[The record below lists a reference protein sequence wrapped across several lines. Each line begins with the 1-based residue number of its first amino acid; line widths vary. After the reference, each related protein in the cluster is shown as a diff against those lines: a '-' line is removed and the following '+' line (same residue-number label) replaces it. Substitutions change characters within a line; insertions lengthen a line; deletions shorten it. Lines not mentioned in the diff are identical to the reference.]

1 MSAAAAVTHYPI
13 SDAPFPSPTLSA
25 EEREQLILD
34 HVPQVRHIARRLRQR
49 LPESVSIDDLV
60 STGVVGLIAA
70 IDRFDRRQNVRLT
83 TYAEHKIRGAMLDS
97 LRSLDWAP
105 RQSRKRANQ
114 IKKAIS
120 TLEQHLG
127 RAPQEDEIARELTL
141 TLAEYHDWLAT
152 LNGLNLESLETRK
165 STIACKVDSDELRVL
180 LNVAISNLPPLE
192 RRILHL
198 HCYEEMQSRE
208 IAEILGLSESRIS
221 QLKSQAILRLSS

>member
-1 MSAAAAVTHYPI
+1 MSAAVAVTRYAVSNTSFP
-13 SDAPFPSPTLSA
+13 DATLSP
-25 EEREQLILD
+25 EQREQLILA

-49 LPESVSIDDLV
+49 LPESVSIEDLI
-60 STGVVGLIAA
+60 STGVIGLIAA
-70 IDRFDRRQNVRLT
+70 IDRFDGRQNVRLT

-114 IKKAIS
+114 IKKAIY
-120 TLEQHLG
+120 TVQQRLG
-127 RAPQEDEIARELTL
+127 RAPEEDEIAAELGLTL
-141 TLAEYHDWLAT
+141 GEYHDWLAALT
-152 LNGLNLESLETRK
+152 GLNLESLETRR
-165 STIACKVDSDELRVL
+165 STISCKVESDELRVL
-180 LNVAISNLPPLE
+180 LNVAISNLPPIE

>member
-1 MSAAAAVTHYPI
+1 MSI
-13 SDAPFPSPTLSA
+13 
-25 EEREQLILD
+25 E
-34 HVPQVRHIARRLRQR
+34 
-49 LPESVSIDDLV
+49 DLV

-120 TLEQHLG
+120 TVQQHLG
-127 RAPQEDEIARELTL
+127 RAPEEDEIAGELGL
-141 TLAEYHDWLAT
+141 TLAEYHDWLAALT
-152 LNGLNLESLETRK
+152 GLNLESLETRR
-165 STIACKVDSDELRVL
+165 STISCKVESDELRVL
-180 LNVAISNLPPLE
+180 LNVAISNLPPFE
-192 RRILHL
+192 SRILHL
-198 HCYEEMQSRE
+198 HCYEQMQSRE

>member
-1 MSAAAAVTHYPI
+1 MSAAAAVTYYPV
-13 SDAPFPSPTLSA
+13 SNPLQPGAALSA
-25 EEREQLILD
+25 EEREQLILA

-49 LPESVSIDDLV
+49 LPESVSIEDLV

-120 TLEQHLG
+120 IVEQRLG
-127 RAPQEDEIARELTL
+127 RAPEEDEIAGELGL
-141 TLAEYHDWLAT
+141 TMAEYHDWLAGLT
-152 LNGLNLESLETRK
+152 GLNLESLETRR
-165 STIACKVDSDELRVL
+165 STISCKVESDELRVL

-192 RRILHL
+192 SRILHL
-198 HCYEEMQSRE
+198 HCYEQMQSRE